1 MLQLYRNSH
10 YIDKFTIYGERHSG
24 TNFLESC
31 IKDQFGL
38 ELTYFFGFKHWF
50 GFTKPEVISYHPI
63 ARSTLFIGI
72 VRNPYDWLCAMSL
85 APHHAPREIRW
96 NFNKLLTSEWYSV
109 DDKGKEILQDR
120 NYNTQQRYKNIFEL
134 RKEKCCYLNNIM
146 PVIAKNYVLLSYD
159 SFLKNHHN
167 YLNIIGHRFHLK
179 TIGKAPE
186 PFDKKPA
193 EFNQEQK
200 QLIDSNID
208 WSIEEALGFFKR
220 SG

>member
-50 GFTKPEVISYHPI
+50 GFTKPEVISYHSV

-72 VRNPYDWLCAMSL
+72 VRNPYDWLCAMYL
-85 APHHAPREIRW
+85 APHHAPRKIRW
-96 NFNKLLTSEWYSV
+96 DFNKLLTSEWYSL
-109 DDKGKEILQDR
+109 DDKNKEILHDR
-120 NYNTQQRYKNIFEL
+120 NYKTKERYKNIFEL
-134 RKEKCCYLNNIM
+134 RKEKCYYLNNIM
-146 PVIAKNYVLLSYD
+146 PVIAQNYVLLSYD

-167 YLNIIGHRFHLK
+167 YLNIIGNRFHLIGK
-179 TIGKAPE
+179 GKAPE
-186 PFDKKPA
+186 PFDKPLA
-193 EFNQEQK
+193 QFNSDQK
-200 QLIDSNID
+200 KLIDSNID

-220 SG
+220 SD